1 MIVKVEIRA
10 DKQSMHVSGY
20 VNVVGRDSRELRD
33 ASGPFIEQIAPG
45 AFAKALSSG
54 NPVELRFNHADVLDD
69 TNGTLSLHED
79 NVGLFAECEVTD
91 QAVICAA
98 DNGELRGWSFGF
110 ICDADSWETRE
121 DGSRRRT
128 VNDMELRE
136 VSILTKT
143 PAYIAT
149 TIETRDGESVMCEF
163 REFEASDPDVTRK
176 TDRQIEEVTTT
187 EDEWGKT
194 ESILMQKTVEIYKLK
209 RR

>member
-1 MIVKVEIRA
+1 MQIEIRE

-45 AFAKALSSG
+45 TFAKALSSG
-54 NPVELRFNHADVLDD
+54 NPVELRFNHSAVLDD
-69 TNGTLSLHED
+69 TNGSLSLNED

-91 QAVICAA
+91 SDVISAA

-110 ICDADSWETRE
+110 VCDADSWETRE
-121 DGSRRRT
+121 DGSRHRT

-149 TIETRDGESVMCEF
+149 TIETREGASVMCEF
-163 REFEASDPDVTRK
+163 REFVDATEPDVTRT
-176 TDRQIEEVTTT
+176 TDRKIEEVTTT
-187 EDEWGKT
+187 EDEWGKN
-194 ESILMQKTVEIYKLK
+194 EPILMQKTVEIYKLK

>member
-1 MIVKVEIRA
+1 MKIEIRE

-33 ASGPFIEQIAPG
+33 SSGPFIEQIAPG

-54 NPVELRFNHADVLDD
+54 NPVELRFNHSAVLDD
-69 TNGTLSLHED
+69 TNGSLSLNED

-91 QAVICAA
+91 KAVISAA
-98 DNGELRGWSFGF
+98 DHGELRGWSFGF
-110 ICDADSWETRE
+110 VCDADSWETRE
-121 DGSRRRT
+121 DGSRHRT

-149 TIETRDGESVMCEF
+149 TIETRDGTSVMCEF
-163 REFEASDPDVTRK
+163 REFDAIEPDVTRT
-176 TDRQIEEVTTT
+176 TDRKTEEVTTT

>member
-1 MIVKVEIRA
+1 MKIEIRE

-45 AFAKALSSG
+45 TFAKALSSG
-54 NPVELRFNHADVLDD
+54 NSVELRFNHSAVLDD
-69 TNGTLSLHED
+69 TNGSLSLNED

-91 QAVICAA
+91 KDVISAA
-98 DNGELRGWSFGF
+98 DHGELRGWSFGF
-110 ICDADSWETRE
+110 VCDADSWETRE
-121 DGSRRRT
+121 DGSRHRT

-136 VSILTKT
+136 
-143 PAYIAT
+143 AYIAT
-149 TIETRDGESVMCEF
+149 TIETRDGASVMCEF
-163 REFEASDPDVTRK
+163 REFDAAEPDVTRT
-176 TDRQIEEVTTT
+176 TDRKIEEVTTT

>member
-1 MIVKVEIRA
+1 MKIEIRE

-33 ASGPFIEQIAPG
+33 SSGPFIEQIAPG

-54 NPVELRFNHADVLDD
+54 NPVELRFNHASVLDD
-69 TNGTLSLHED
+69 TNGSLSLNED

-91 QAVICAA
+91 KAVISAA
-98 DNGELRGWSFGF
+98 DHGELRGWSFGF
-110 ICDADSWETRE
+110 VCDADSWETRE
-121 DGSRRRT
+121 DGSRHRT

-149 TIETRDGESVMCEF
+149 TIETRDGASVMCEF
-163 REFEASDPDVTRK
+163 REFDATPDVTRT
-176 TDRQIEEVTTT
+176 TDRKTEEVTTT

>member
-1 MIVKVEIRA
+1 MKIEIRE

-33 ASGPFIEQIAPG
+33 AFGPFIEQIAPG

-54 NPVELRFNHADVLDD
+54 NPVELRFNHSAVLDD
-69 TNGTLSLHED
+69 TNGSLSLNED
-79 NVGLFAECEVTD
+79 NAECEVTD
-91 QAVICAA
+91 NDVISAA
-98 DNGELRGWSFGF
+98 DHGELRGWSFGF
-110 ICDADSWETRE
+110 VCDADSWETRE
-121 DGSRRRT
+121 DGSRHRT

-149 TIETRDGESVMCEF
+149 TIETRDGASVMCEF
-163 REFEASDPDVTRK
+163 RAFDATEPDVTRT
-176 TDRQIEEVTTT
+176 TDREIEEVKTT
-187 EDEWGKT
+187 EDEWGKN
-194 ESILMQKTVEIYKLK
+194 EPILMQKTVEIYKLK